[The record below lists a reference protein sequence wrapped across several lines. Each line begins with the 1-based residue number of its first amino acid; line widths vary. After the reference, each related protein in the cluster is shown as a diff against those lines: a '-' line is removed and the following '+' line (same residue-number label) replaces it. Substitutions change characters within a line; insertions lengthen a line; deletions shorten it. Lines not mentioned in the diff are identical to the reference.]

1 MPNGVPMTW
10 LRVFNTFP
18 APFVE
23 TASGAY
29 FTDVDG
35 HRYLDMN
42 VADMSMCTGYAA
54 EPVVEAISSRMAAG
68 GHQFLLPTEEAIVV
82 SETLSER
89 FGLPFWQYTLSASTA
104 NTEAIRLARSY
115 TGKEKVLLF
124 DGKYHGHIDATLVAL
139 NNGVNIVEGAGLPS
153 RCTDTADIVQFNDLN
168 ATESALKNGNIACIP

>member
-1 MPNGVPMTW
+1 MTW
-10 LRVFNTFP
+10 LMLFNTFP

-35 HRYLDMN
+35 HNYLDMN
-42 VADMSMCTGYAA
+42 VADMSMCTGYAP
-54 EPVVEAISSRMAAG
+54 EPVVEAINARMAA
-68 GHQFLLPTEEAIVV
+68 GHQFLLPTEDAIVV
-82 SETLSER
+82 SEKLSER

-153 RCTDTADIVQFNDLN
+153 RRHPGADPIRR
-168 ATESALKNGNIACIP
+168 